1 MKKIFKMMALL
12 LCLTATAGMIGC
24 SKDDSSSSDSGNANT
39 QNSLSGTKWVS
50 SIHYDYGDYQPT
62 ETKELSF
69 TSENRG
75 TYHRHLDT
83 GSWDSEDET
92 VDFTYTYSSGYGQI
106 TMSYGGTSYFSVNG
120 DVLTWQETAYS
131 KQ

>member
-24 SKDDSSSSDSGNANT
+24 SKDDSSSSDSGNAKT

-69 TSENRG
+69 TSGNRG

-120 DVLTWQETAYS
+120 DVLTWQETAYF

>member
-1 MKKIFKMMALL
+1 MKHIFKMMVLL
-12 LCLTATAGMIGC
+12 LCLTATAGIVGC

>member
-1 MKKIFKMMALL
+1 MKHIFKMMALL
-12 LCLTATAGMIGC
+12 LCLTATAGIVGC

-120 DVLTWQETAYS
+120 DVLTWQETTYS